1 VKLPQSCQPE
11 NKADINSVDGILEQ
25 LHKQTQKLNSYQC
38 RIEYL
43 ANQPLLESQTLR
55 TGILYYLKSGGKS
68 QFRIN
73 FDMLKQDQEKEQKYL
88 DQWIFDSQ
96 YLTHIDYQ
104 TKSVKLYQIAEQNEP
119 NNPANPFELISQS
132 FPLIGF
138 TKAEDLKKQ
147 FDIKLI
153 EQKSNEPNDFVG
165 LHLKV
170 KAGSIYKDDYT
181 AIDFWMDKK
190 LMLPSKISAA
200 STEGDIKQ
208 IQFLQPKVNEKID
221 EKVFEFR
228 IPDGFGKPDAW
239 SRNVSA
245 TTGIGVDGRI
255 CQGGAGTGHKDSLH
269 CLHRISRETLGNNHG
284 CLGFGNGSLLLDL
297 DQGFFLLWALDF
309 QCC

>member
-1 VKLPQSCQPE
+1 MGKITAALCFSTLILILMADLCHAGCCVKLPQSYQPE

-43 ANQPLLESQTLR
+43 FNQPLFESQTLR
-55 TGILYYLKSGGKS
+55 TGILYYLKSADKS
-68 QFRIN
+68 RLRIN
-73 FDMLKQDQEKEQKYL
+73 FDTLKQDQEKEQKYL

-104 TKSVKLYQIAEQNEP
+104 TKSVKLYQIAEPNEP

-138 TKAEDLKKQ
+138 TKAQELKKQ
-147 FDIKLI
+147 FDIKPI

-170 KAGSIYKDDYT
+170 KSGSIYKDDYT

-190 LMLPSKISAA
+190 LMLPSKISAT
-200 STEGDIKQ
+200 STEGDIYQ
-208 IQFLQPKVNEKID
+208 IRFLQPKVNEKID

-228 IPDGFGKPDAW
+228 IPDGFGKPEI
-239 SRNVSA
+239 VPLKK
-245 TTGIGVDGRI
+245 
-255 CQGGAGTGHKDSLH
+255 AGKED
-269 CLHRISRETLGNNHG
+269 
-284 CLGFGNGSLLLDL
+284 
-297 DQGFFLLWALDF
+297 
-309 QCC
+309 

>member
-1 VKLPQSCQPE
+1 MVKIAAVLCFSILILILMADSCHAGCCVKLQQSCQPE

-43 ANQPLLESQTLR
+43 DKQPLLESQTLR

-68 QFRIN
+68 QCRIN

-88 DQWIFDSQ
+88 DQWLFDSQ
-96 YLTHIDYQ
+96 YLSHIDYQ
-104 TKSVKLYQIAEQNEP
+104 IKEVKRYQVAEENEP
-119 NNPANPFELISQS
+119 NRPTDAFEMISRH

-138 TKAEDLKKQ
+138 TKAEDLKKE
-147 FDIKLI
+147 FDIELI
-153 EQKSNEPNDFVG
+153 EQKAGEVNDFVG

-170 KAGSIYKDDYT
+170 KSGSIYKDDYT

-190 LMLPSKISAA
+190 LMLPSKIIAV

-208 IQFLQPKVNEKID
+208 IQFLQPKVNEKIN

-228 IPDGFGKPDAW
+228 IPDGFGKPEIVPLK
-239 SRNVSA
+239 R
-245 TTGIGVDGRI
+245 TGKED
-255 CQGGAGTGHKDSLH
+255 
-269 CLHRISRETLGNNHG
+269 
-284 CLGFGNGSLLLDL
+284 
-297 DQGFFLLWALDF
+297 
-309 QCC
+309 